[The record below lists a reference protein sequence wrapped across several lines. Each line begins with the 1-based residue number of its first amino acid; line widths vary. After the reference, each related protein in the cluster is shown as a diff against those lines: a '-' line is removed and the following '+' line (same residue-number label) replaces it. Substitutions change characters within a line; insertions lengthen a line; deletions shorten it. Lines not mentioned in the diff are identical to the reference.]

1 MGDACDIDADDDG
14 IENDNVRESQR
25 RAVGG
30 GQRASRALTE
40 STPLSAPGQLL
51 ARPQREP
58 EEQRQGHP
66 RRRVRQLQNDGEPVP
81 EGHRR
86 GRPGRRVR

>member
-1 MGDACDIDADDDG
+1 MFVPNSGQEDADGDGMGNACDTDADDDG
-14 IENDNVRESQR
+14 IENDNVRELQP
-25 RAVGG
+25 
-30 GQRASRALTE
+30 RASKVKGHPGFLTD

-66 RRRVRQLQNDGEPVP
+66 RRRV
-81 EGHRR
+81 
-86 GRPGRRVR
+86 